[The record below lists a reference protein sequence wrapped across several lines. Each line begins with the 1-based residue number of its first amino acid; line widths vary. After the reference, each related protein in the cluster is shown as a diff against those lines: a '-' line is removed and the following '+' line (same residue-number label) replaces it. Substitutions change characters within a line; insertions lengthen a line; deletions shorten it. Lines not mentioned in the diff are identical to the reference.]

1 MPTPGHESEEGHRYV
16 SDSAAPRD
24 YSSPH
29 TLNIGTTL
37 TTVPRGQCHPPPSP
51 PQGGCLSRNQVVE
64 VTVMIVILLMVL
76 ALDANGDG

>member
-1 MPTPGHESEEGHRYV
+1 MPTPEHEREEGHRYA

-37 TTVPRGQCHPPPSP
+37 TIGPRGQCRPPPSP
-51 PQGGCLSRNQVVE
+51 PQGGCLSRNQVVA
-64 VTVMIVILLMVL
+64 VIVVIVIWLMVL
-76 ALDANGDG
+76 TLDNG